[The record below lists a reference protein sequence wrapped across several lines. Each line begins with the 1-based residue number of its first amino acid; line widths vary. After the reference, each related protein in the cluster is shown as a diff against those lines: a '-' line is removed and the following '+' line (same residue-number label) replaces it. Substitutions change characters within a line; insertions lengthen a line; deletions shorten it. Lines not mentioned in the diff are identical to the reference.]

1 MFLDIKCGGTY
12 LPDFIGYL
20 VSLTYFAIRVAVP
33 ILLIIVGMFDLGKA
47 IVSKKE
53 EDVKKAKDLLFKK
66 VLLGVIVFLIPYLVE
81 LLIRILT
88 HDNDILECIKN
99 LIDYRTNLF

>member
-1 MFLDIKCGGTY
+1 MFLDIKCGSTN

-20 VSLTYFAIRVAVP
+20 VSLVYFAIRVAVP
-33 ILLIIVGMFDLGKA
+33 ILLIIAGMFDLGKA

-53 EDVKKAKDLLFKK
+53 EEVKKAKNLLFKK
-66 VLLGVIVFLIPYLVE
+66 FLLGIVVFLIPYLVE
-81 LLIRILT
+81 LLIKLLT
-88 HDNDILECIKN
+88 HDDELLNCVKN

>member
-1 MFLDIKCGGTY
+1 MFLDIRCGSTN

-20 VSLTYFAIRVAVP
+20 VSLVYFAIRVAVP

-53 EDVKKAKDLLFKK
+53 DDVKKAKSLLLKK
-66 VLLGVIVFLIPYLVE
+66 ILLGVLVFLIPYLVE
-81 LLIRILT
+81 LLIKIITRDNEIL
-88 HDNDILECIKN
+88 DCVKS